1 MGGALLML
9 VSFWAGDLVDGHVHV
24 APHGG
29 KIAHLGALHL
39 EMRVDEDQIQ
49 VWLLDQKMKT
59 VPPKGRVL
67 EVVVTPKGR
76 PKQVLRLVPV
86 DDHFRAAVALEG
98 LPELQVT
105 AALKNGKQTER
116 TSFRWTLLDARH
128 RMNDELEMNGLK
140 I

>member
-1 MGGALLML
+1 MVGALLVL
-9 VSFWAGDLVDGHVHV
+9 VSFWAGELVDGHVHV

-39 EMRVDEDQIQ
+39 EMRVDEHEIQ

-67 EVVVTPKGR
+67 EMVVTPKGR
-76 PKQVLRLVPV
+76 PRQVLRLVPAA
-86 DDHFRAAVALEG
+86 DHFSAVVALEG

-105 AALKNGKQTER
+105 AALRNGAR
-116 TSFRWTLLDARH
+116 TDRAAFRWTILDARH
-128 RMNDELEMNGLK
+128 RLDDSLEMSGLK